1 MFRYLPTGD
10 GLVTVASDDP
20 FLSENVDMTLN
31 EHSDNVM
38 VLTALLH
45 KTGKPLI
52 VETVT
57 VMDNLR
63 RVRTVQVCMCVCV
76 SATPCWWRG
85 RQCCGATPVSIV
97 TVRTLSLFSLVW
109 RPLTALRRQRPVPVH
124 VPHSREPGH

>member
-76 SATPCWWRG
+76 SH
-85 RQCCGATPVSIV
+85 
-97 TVRTLSLFSLVW
+97 TLLVAW
-109 RPLTALRRQRPVPVH
+109 SSVL
-124 VPHSREPGH
+124 

>member
-1 MFRYLPTGD
+1 MFRYVPAGD
-10 GLVTVASDDP
+10 GVVTVASDDP

-38 VLTALLH
+38 ILTALLH

-63 RVRTVQVCMCVCV
+63 RVRTVQVRCDNCRASSSGLVLSSFPV
-76 SATPCWWRG
+76 L
-85 RQCCGATPVSIV
+85 GATFAGSQRFDATGQFQCMYLIRENRVIDSVSG
-97 TVRTLSLFSLVW
+97 
-109 RPLTALRRQRPVPVH
+109 AM
-124 VPHSREPGH
+124 EKYDE